1 MKALLPILLLAAAGL
16 STAHASDGVE
26 AQLGTARVTKQA
38 DVLTLSTGRI
48 TRTFNWNKG
57 NLISTAVID
66 ERDGS
71 VIRLAADKPDIS
83 GGLDGGGSVD
93 GALAHK
99 IVADDGIT
107 PAHLEVTV
115 AAKFADVEL
124 RRTCTLFPDSPAIRC
139 AVAWRGKVPVITR
152 LQSGDNQMIET
163 TERAPKLAGPNADRL
178 AVTSAH
184 WKAEAVRFLASTD
197 HNDNL
202 VHHQKVLLYREPQL
216 LTASILHLSR
226 RSDGKGLFILKE
238 APLGA
243 DQIAWPGA
251 DFALRTGEVQAL
263 ASGLEPGWQ
272 DAEGWSE
279 AYPITVG
286 LGGKSAQDLG
296 TALRAHLETIRKPD
310 AARDSMI
317 MANTWGDRSRD
328 ARMSAAFIENE
339 IDRAAEMGVTALQL
353 DDGWQAGLSKN
364 SANRAGSKWEDW
376 SAADWL
382 PHPERFPAG
391 LSPLVEKAKAKD
403 VEIGLWFNPSQVD
416 DFANWRRDADI
427 IIGYWQS
434 LGIRHF
440 KIDGVNVP
448 NRKAEANLRS
458 FFEHVAVASK
468 GAVLFNLDVTAGRR
482 SGYFSMNRY
491 GNIFLE
497 NRYTDWGNYYP
508 HRTLR
513 NLWMLSAY
521 VPPQWLQ
528 AEFLNVA
535 RNPQNYA
542 ADDRLSPANVGID
555 YAFAT
560 TMPAQPL
567 AWMELSG
574 LAASERSVALS
585 LKQYR
590 TFQQKLHSQR
600 IFPVGAEPDGSA
612 NTGFQSVAG
621 DGNSG
626 YLLLYREPL
635 ATGHR
640 LHGTLFTA
648 GDKVEL
654 RPIMGAGKTLTV
666 AVDDNGAIQMPSIK
680 NGDFG
685 VFEYRV
691 TRNSRR

>member
-1 MKALLPILLLAAAGL
+1 MKTLLPILLVAAAGL
-16 STAHASDGVE
+16 STARASDGVE
-26 AQLGTARVTKQA
+26 ARLGVARVTKQG
-38 DVLTLSTGRI
+38 DLLTLTTGRM
-48 TRTFNWNKG
+48 TRTFNWNGG
-57 NLISTAVID
+57 NLISIAVID
-66 ERDGS
+66 ERDDS
-71 VIRLAADKPDIS
+71 VIQLAADKPDIG
-83 GGLDGGGSVD
+83 GGLENSASVD
-93 GALAHK
+93 SALAHK

-115 AAKFADVEL
+115 EAKFADVEL
-124 RRTCTLFPDSPAIRC
+124 RRRCALFPESPAIRC
-139 AVAWRGKVPVITR
+139 TVAWRGRVPVITR
-152 LQSGDNQMIET
+152 LQAGDNQMIET
-163 TERAPKLAGPNADRL
+163 TDRAPKLAGPNADRL
-178 AVTSAH
+178 AVTGAH
-184 WKAEAVRFLASTD
+184 WKATSVRFLASTD

-202 VHHQKVLLYREPQL
+202 VHHQKMLLYREPQL

-226 RSDGKGLFILKE
+226 RSDDQGLFILKE

-263 ASGLEPGWQ
+263 ASGLEPSWQ

-286 LGGKSAQDLG
+286 LGGNSAQDMR
-296 TALRAHLETIRKPD
+296 TALRAHMETIRKSD

-339 IDRAAEMGVTALQL
+339 FDRAAEMGITVLQL

-376 SAADWL
+376 STADWL

-391 LSPLVEKAKAKD
+391 LSPLIYKAKAKGI
-403 VEIGLWFNPSQVD
+403 EIGLWFNPSQVD

-427 IIGYWQS
+427 VLGYWKAH
-434 LGIRHF
+434 GIRHF

-458 FFEHVAVASK
+458 FFEYVTVASK

-482 SGYFSMNRY
+482 PGYFSMNRY

-513 NLWMLSAY
+513 NVWMLAAY

-555 YAFAT
+555 YAFAA
-560 TMPAQPL
+560 TMAAQPL

-574 LAASERSVALS
+574 LATPERNVALL

-590 TFQQKLHSQR
+590 KLQQKLHSHQ
-600 IFPVGAEPDGSA
+600 IFPVGSEPDGSA
-612 NTGFQSVAG
+612 NTGFQSIAS
-621 DGNSG
+621 DGKSG

-635 ATGHR
+635 ATGQR
-640 LHGTLFTA
+640 LDSTVFA
-648 GDKVEL
+648 SGDRVEL
-654 RPIMGAGKTLTV
+654 RPVMGARKKLIVT
-666 AVDDNGAIQMPSIK
+666 VDDNGAIPMPLMK

-691 TRNSRR
+691 TRNGRR